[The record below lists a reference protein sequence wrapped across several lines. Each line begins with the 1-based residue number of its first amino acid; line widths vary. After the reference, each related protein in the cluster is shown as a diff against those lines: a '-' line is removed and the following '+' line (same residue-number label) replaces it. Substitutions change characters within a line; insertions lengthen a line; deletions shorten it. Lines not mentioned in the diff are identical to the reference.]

1 MAEESTE
8 ASSPT
13 EIGVADL
20 PKSLGDLV
28 LKADAAIEQNN
39 LAYAVKLFLSVLK
52 AEPGFVEGRRKLR
65 ASEMKIAGPPKKK
78 GLFGGGGAGKLKG
91 KAKKD
96 PVGVIDDIERELE
109 KDPYNAGLNELLHE
123 VAFNLNMLDTA
134 AFALETVR
142 RATPDNT
149 KLLHKLA
156 QFYENRNMPEEA
168 AGVYKDIVKAD
179 PTDTDAVKGEKD
191 MTALAS
197 MARSQDASGSL
208 VKKDD
213 DESLALEKAS
223 RAAMTQDQMEE
234 KRDQLVQQYNED
246 FNNFD
251 VVKQL
256 AALYEQ
262 MEDWAMA
269 QQMFEWAHSLSA
281 GDAALKMKA
290 NNMKDRAGEEEV
302 RSLEARVEENPDDEE
317 AQAAL
322 DEYQHTRAAAQVDER
337 RRRVDQNPTDPQLRY
352 DLGQALYHAGEYSEA
367 IPHLQQAT
375 RNPHIRTRVL
385 LLLGRTF
392 DAKGM
397 SDMAI
402 KQLSDANAELTVM
415 DKTKK
420 EVLYELGIIH
430 EKVESGDEALS
441 CFKQI
446 YEVDYGYRDVAH
458 RVESSYAG

>member
-156 QFYENRNMPEEA
+156 QFYENRNMPE
-168 AGVYKDIVKAD
+168 
-179 PTDTDAVKGEKD
+179 
-191 MTALAS
+191 
-197 MARSQDASGSL
+197 
-208 VKKDD
+208 
-213 DESLALEKAS
+213 
-223 RAAMTQDQMEE
+223 
-234 KRDQLVQQYNED
+234 
-246 FNNFD
+246 
-251 VVKQL
+251 
-256 AALYEQ
+256 
-262 MEDWAMA
+262 
-269 QQMFEWAHSLSA
+269 
-281 GDAALKMKA
+281 
-290 NNMKDRAGEEEV
+290 
-302 RSLEARVEENPDDEE
+302 
-317 AQAAL
+317 
-322 DEYQHTRAAAQVDER
+322 
-337 RRRVDQNPTDPQLRY
+337 
-352 DLGQALYHAGEYSEA
+352 
-367 IPHLQQAT
+367 
-375 RNPHIRTRVL
+375 
-385 LLLGRTF
+385 
-392 DAKGM
+392 
-397 SDMAI
+397 
-402 KQLSDANAELTVM
+402 
-415 DKTKK
+415 
-420 EVLYELGIIH
+420 
-430 EKVESGDEALS
+430 
-441 CFKQI
+441 
-446 YEVDYGYRDVAH
+446 
-458 RVESSYAG
+458 

>member
-1 MAEESTE
+1 MAEESIE

-20 PKSLGDLV
+20 PKNLGDLV

-39 LAYAVKLFLSVLK
+39 LAYAVKLLLSVLK
-52 AEPGFVEGRRKLR
+52 AEPGFIEGRRKLR
-65 ASEMKIAGPPKKK
+65 ASEMKLAGPPKKK

-96 PVGVIDDIERELE
+96 PVGVIDDIEKELE

-191 MTALAS
+191 MTARAS
-197 MARSQDASGSL
+197 MARSQDASGAL

-213 DESLALEKAS
+213 DETLALEKAS
-223 RAAMTQDQMEE
+223 RSAMTQDQMEE
-234 KRDQLVQQYNED
+234 KRDQLVEQYNED
-246 FNNFD
+246 VNNFE

-269 QQMFEWAHSLSA
+269 QQMFEWAHTLSA

-290 NNMKDRAGEEEV
+290 NNMKDRAGEEEI

-322 DEYQHTRAAAQVDER
+322 EDYQKTRAAAQVDER

-352 DLGQALYHAGEYSEA
+352 DLGQALYHAGEYSDA

-402 KQLSDANAELTVM
+402 KQLSDANAELSVM

-420 EVLYELGIIH
+420 EVLYELGLIH
-430 EKVESGDEALS
+430 EKVESRDEALT

-458 RVESSYAG
+458 RVESSYTG

>member
-65 ASEMKIAGPPKKK
+65 ASEMKLAGPPKKK

-168 AGVYKDIVKAD
+168 AGVYKDIVKVD

-191 MTALAS
+191 MTARAS
-197 MARSQDASGSL
+197 MARSQDASGAL

-246 FNNFD
+246 VNNFD

>member
-65 ASEMKIAGPPKKK
+65 ASEMKLAGPPKKK

-168 AGVYKDIVKAD
+168 AGVYKDIVKVD

-191 MTALAS
+191 MTARAS
-197 MARSQDASGSL
+197 MARSQDASGAL

-213 DESLALEKAS
+213 DEALALEKAS

-234 KRDQLVQQYNED
+234 KLDQLVQQYNED
-246 FNNFD
+246 VNNFD

>member
-1 MAEESTE
+1 MAEESIE

-65 ASEMKIAGPPKKK
+65 ASEMKLAGPPKKK
-78 GLFGGGGAGKLKG
+78 GLFGGGGVGKLKG

-191 MTALAS
+191 MTARAS
-197 MARSQDASGSL
+197 MARSQDASGAL

-213 DESLALEKAS
+213 DETLALEKAS
-223 RAAMTQDQMEE
+223 RSAMTQDQMEE
-234 KRDQLVQQYNED
+234 RRDQLVQQYNED
-246 FNNFD
+246 VNNFD

-322 DEYQHTRAAAQVDER
+322 EEYQHTRAAAQVDER

-430 EKVESGDEALS
+430 EKVESGDEALG

>member
-1 MAEESTE
+1 MADQPSQE
-8 ASSPT
+8 SSPV
-13 EIGVADL
+13 EISVADL
-20 PKSLGDLV
+20 PQSLGDLV

-39 LAYAVKLFLSVLK
+39 LGYAVKILLSVLK
-52 AEPGFVEGRRKLR
+52 AEPGFVEGRKKLR
-65 ASEMKIAGPPKKK
+65 AAEMKIAGPPKKK

-96 PVGVIDDIERELE
+96 PAGVIDDIEKELE
-109 KDPYNAGLNELLHE
+109 KDPYNASLNELLHD
-123 VAFNLNMLDTA
+123 VSFNLNMLDTA
-134 AFALETVR
+134 AFALETIR

-156 QFYENRNMPEEA
+156 LFYEARNMPEEA
-168 AGVYKDIVKAD
+168 AAVYKDIVKSD

-191 MTALAS
+191 MTARAS
-197 MARSQDASGSL
+197 MARSQDASGAL

-213 DESLALEKAS
+213 KETLALEKAS
-223 RAAMTQDQMEE
+223 RAAMTQDQLEE

-246 FNNFD
+246 VNNFE

-256 AALYEQ
+256 AAIYEQ
-262 MEDWAMA
+262 SEDWSMA
-269 QQMFEWAHSLSA
+269 QQMYEWAHTLSP
-281 GDAALKMKA
+281 GDAALKKKA
-290 NNMKDRAGEEEV
+290 NNMKDRSGEAEI
-302 RSLEARVEENPDDEE
+302 RALEARAEEDPDDEE

-322 DEYQHTRAAAQVDER
+322 EEYQQTRAAAQVDER
-337 RRRVDQNPTDPQLRY
+337 RKRVEQNPTDPQLRF
-352 DLGQALYHAGEYSEA
+352 DLGQALYHAGEYSDA

-402 KQLSDANAELTVM
+402 KQLADANSELTVM

-420 EVLYELGIIH
+420 EVLYELGLIH
-430 EKVESGDEALS
+430 EKVESGDEALN

-458 RVESSYAG
+458 RVESSYSN

>member
-65 ASEMKIAGPPKKK
+65 ASEMKLAGPPKKK

-168 AGVYKDIVKAD
+168 AGVYKDIVKVD

-191 MTALAS
+191 MTARAS
-197 MARSQDASGSL
+197 MARSQDASGAL

-213 DESLALEKAS
+213 DEALALEKAS

-246 FNNFD
+246 VNNFD

-290 NNMKDRAGEEEV
+290 NNMKDRAGEEQI
-302 RSLEARVEENPDDEE
+302 RALEDRVSENPDDEE
-317 AQAAL
+317 ARAAL
-322 DEYQHTRAAAQVDER
+322 EEYQQSRVAAQVDER
-337 RRRVDQNPTDPQLRY
+337 RKRVEQNPTDPQLRY
-352 DLGQALYHAGEYSEA
+352 DLGQALYHAGEFSDA

-385 LLLGRTF
+385 LLLGRTR
-392 DAKGM
+392 
-397 SDMAI
+397 S
-402 KQLSDANAELTVM
+402 
-415 DKTKK
+415 
-420 EVLYELGIIH
+420 
-430 EKVESGDEALS
+430 
-441 CFKQI
+441 
-446 YEVDYGYRDVAH
+446 
-458 RVESSYAG
+458 

>member
-1 MAEESTE
+1 MVEESSE
-8 ASSPT
+8 QPSPT
-13 EIGVADL
+13 EIGVKDL
-20 PKSLGDLV
+20 PKNLSDLV

-39 LAYAVKLFLSVLK
+39 LEYAVKLLLSVLK
-52 AEPGFVEGRRKLR
+52 MEPGFIDGRKKLR
-65 ASEMKIAGPPKKK
+65 AAEMKIAGPPKKK

-96 PVGVIDDIERELE
+96 PVGVMEDIEKELE
-109 KDPYNAGLNELLHE
+109 KDPYNAGLNELLHD
-123 VAFNLNMLDTA
+123 VAFSVNMLDTA
-134 AFALETVR
+134 SFALETIR

-191 MTALAS
+191 MTARAS
-197 MARSQDASGSL
+197 MARSQDSSGAF

-213 DESLALEKAS
+213 EESLALEKAS
-223 RAAMTQDQMEE
+223 RAAMTQDQLEE
-234 KRDQLVQQYNED
+234 KRDRLVLQYNED
-246 FNNFD
+246 VNNFK
-251 VVKQL
+251 VVKEL
-256 AALYEQ
+256 SAIYEQ

-269 QQMFEWAHSLSA
+269 QQMYEWAHGLSA

-302 RSLEARVEENPDDEE
+302 RSLEARVAENPDDEE
-317 AQAAL
+317 AQTAL
-322 DEYQHTRAAAQVDER
+322 EEFQQTRAAAQVKER
-337 RRRVDQNPTDPQLRY
+337 QKRVDQNPTDPQLRY

-402 KQLSDANAELTVM
+402 KQLADANAELTVM

-420 EVLYELGIIH
+420 EVLYELGLIH
-430 EKVESGDEALS
+430 DKVESKDEALD

>member
-65 ASEMKIAGPPKKK
+65 ASEMKLAGPPKKK

-191 MTALAS
+191 MTARAS
-197 MARSQDASGSL
+197 MARSQDASGAL

-213 DESLALEKAS
+213 DEALALEKAS

-246 FNNFD
+246 VNNFD

-281 GDAALKMKA
+281 GDAALKMTA

>member
-39 LAYAVKLFLSVLK
+39 LAYAVKLLLSVLK
-52 AEPGFVEGRRKLR
+52 AEPGFIEGRRKLR
-65 ASEMKIAGPPKKK
+65 ASEMKLAGPPKKK

-96 PVGVIDDIERELE
+96 PVGAIDDIEKELE

-191 MTALAS
+191 MTARAS
-197 MARSQDASGSL
+197 MARSQDASGAL

-213 DESLALEKAS
+213 DETLALEKAS
-223 RAAMTQDQMEE
+223 RSAMTQDQMEE
-234 KRDQLVQQYNED
+234 KRDQLVEQYNED
-246 FNNFD
+246 VNNFE

-269 QQMFEWAHSLSA
+269 QQMFEWAHTLSA

-290 NNMKDRAGEEEV
+290 NNMKDRAGEEEI

-322 DEYQHTRAAAQVDER
+322 EDYQKTRAAAQVDER

-352 DLGQALYHAGEYSEA
+352 DLGQALYHAGEYSDA

-402 KQLSDANAELTVM
+402 KQLSDANAELSVM

-420 EVLYELGIIH
+420 EVLYELGLIH
-430 EKVESGDEALS
+430 EKVESRDEALT

-458 RVESSYAG
+458 RVESSYTG

>member
-65 ASEMKIAGPPKKK
+65 ASEMKLAGPPKKK

-168 AGVYKDIVKAD
+168 AGVYKDIVKVD

-191 MTALAS
+191 MTARAS
-197 MARSQDASGSL
+197 MARSQDASGAL

-213 DESLALEKAS
+213 DEALALEKAS

-246 FNNFD
+246 VNNFD

>member
-1 MAEESTE
+1 M
-8 ASSPT
+8 
-13 EIGVADL
+13 
-20 PKSLGDLV
+20 
-28 LKADAAIEQNN
+28 
-39 LAYAVKLFLSVLK
+39 
-52 AEPGFVEGRRKLR
+52 
-65 ASEMKIAGPPKKK
+65 
-78 GLFGGGGAGKLKG
+78 KG

-168 AGVYKDIVKAD
+168 AGVYKDIVKVD

-191 MTALAS
+191 MTARAS
-197 MARSQDASGSL
+197 MARSQDASGAL

-213 DESLALEKAS
+213 DEALALEKAS

-246 FNNFD
+246 VNNFD

>member
-1 MAEESTE
+1 MAEEPIE

-65 ASEMKIAGPPKKK
+65 ASEMKLAGPPKKK
-78 GLFGGGGAGKLKG
+78 GLFGGGGVGKLKG

-191 MTALAS
+191 MTARAS
-197 MARSQDASGSL
+197 MARSQDASGAL

-213 DESLALEKAS
+213 DETLALEKAS
-223 RAAMTQDQMEE
+223 RSAMTQDQMEDR
-234 KRDQLVQQYNED
+234 RDQLVQQYNED
-246 FNNFD
+246 VNNFD

-322 DEYQHTRAAAQVDER
+322 EEYQHTRAAAQVDER

-430 EKVESGDEALS
+430 EKVESGDEALG

>member
-1 MAEESTE
+1 MVEESSE
-8 ASSPT
+8 QPSPT
-13 EIGVADL
+13 EIGVKDL
-20 PKSLGDLV
+20 PKNLSDLV

-39 LAYAVKLFLSVLK
+39 LEYAVKLLLSVLK
-52 AEPGFVEGRRKLR
+52 MEPGFIDGRKKLR
-65 ASEMKIAGPPKKK
+65 AAEMKIAGPPKKK

-96 PVGVIDDIERELE
+96 PVGVMEDIEKELE
-109 KDPYNAGLNELLHE
+109 KDPYNAGLNELLHD
-123 VAFNLNMLDTA
+123 VAFSVNMLDTA
-134 AFALETVR
+134 SFALETIR

-191 MTALAS
+191 MTARAS
-197 MARSQDASGSL
+197 MARSQDSSGAF

-213 DESLALEKAS
+213 EEALALEKAS
-223 RAAMTQDQMEE
+223 RAAMTQDQLEE
-234 KRDQLVQQYNED
+234 KRDRLVLQYNED
-246 FNNFD
+246 VNNFK
-251 VVKQL
+251 VVKEL
-256 AALYEQ
+256 SAIYEQ

-269 QQMFEWAHSLSA
+269 QQMYEWAHGLSA

-302 RSLEARVEENPDDEE
+302 RSLEARVAENPDDEE
-317 AQAAL
+317 AQTAL
-322 DEYQHTRAAAQVDER
+322 EEFQQTRAAAQVEER
-337 RRRVDQNPTDPQLRY
+337 QKRVDQNPTDPQLRY

-402 KQLSDANAELTVM
+402 KQLADANAELTVM

-420 EVLYELGIIH
+420 EVLYELGLIH
-430 EKVESGDEALS
+430 DKVESKDEALD

>member
-191 MTALAS
+191 MTARAS
-197 MARSQDASGSL
+197 MARSQDASGAL

-246 FNNFD
+246 VNNFD

-269 QQMFEWAHSLSA
+269 QQMFEWATSLSA

>member
-1 MAEESTE
+1 MADQPSQE
-8 ASSPT
+8 SSPV
-13 EIGVADL
+13 EISVADL
-20 PKSLGDLV
+20 PQSLGDLV

-39 LAYAVKLFLSVLK
+39 LGYAVKILLSVLK
-52 AEPGFVEGRRKLR
+52 AEPGFVEGRKKLR
-65 ASEMKIAGPPKKK
+65 AAEMKIAGPPKKK

-96 PVGVIDDIERELE
+96 PAGVIDDIEKELE
-109 KDPYNAGLNELLHE
+109 KDPYNASLNELLHD
-123 VAFNLNMLDTA
+123 VSFNLNMLDTA
-134 AFALETVR
+134 AFALETIR

-156 QFYENRNMPEEA
+156 LFYEARNMPEEA
-168 AGVYKDIVKAD
+168 AAVYKDIVKSD

-191 MTALAS
+191 MTARAS
-197 MARSQDASGSL
+197 MARSQDASGAL

-213 DESLALEKAS
+213 KETLALEKAS
-223 RAAMTQDQMEE
+223 RAAMTQDQLEE

-246 FNNFD
+246 VNNFE

-256 AALYEQ
+256 AAIYEQ
-262 MEDWAMA
+262 SEDWSMA
-269 QQMFEWAHSLSA
+269 QQMYEWAHTLSA

-290 NNMKDRAGEEEV
+290 NNMKDRSGEAEI
-302 RSLEARVEENPDDEE
+302 RALEARAEENPDDEE

-322 DEYQHTRAAAQVDER
+322 EEYQQTRAAAQVDER
-337 RRRVDQNPTDPQLRY
+337 RKRVEPDPQLRF
-352 DLGQALYHAGEYSEA
+352 DLGQALYHAGEYSDA

-402 KQLSDANAELTVM
+402 KQLADANSELTVM

-420 EVLYELGIIH
+420 EVLYELGLIH
-430 EKVESGDEALS
+430 EKVESGDEALN

-458 RVESSYAG
+458 RVESSYSN

>member
-65 ASEMKIAGPPKKK
+65 ASEMKLAGPPKKK

-191 MTALAS
+191 MTARAS
-197 MARSQDASGSL
+197 MARSQDASGAL

-213 DESLALEKAS
+213 DEALALEKAS

-246 FNNFD
+246 VNNFD

-322 DEYQHTRAAAQVDER
+322 EEYQHTRAAAQVDER

>member
-168 AGVYKDIVKAD
+168 AGVYKDIVKVD

-191 MTALAS
+191 MTARAS
-197 MARSQDASGSL
+197 MARSQDASGAL

-246 FNNFD
+246 VNNFD

>member
-1 MAEESTE
+1 MVEESIE
-8 ASSPT
+8 ESSPT
-13 EIGVADL
+13 EIGVEGL
-20 PKSLGDLV
+20 PRNLSDLV

-39 LAYAVKLFLSVLK
+39 LGYAVKLLISVLK
-52 AEPGFVEGRRKLR
+52 TEPGFIDGRRKLR
-65 ASEMKIAGPPKKK
+65 AAEMKIAGPPKKK
-78 GLFGGGGAGKLKG
+78 GLFGGGGAGKLKS

-96 PVGVIDDIERELE
+96 PIGVIDDIEKELE
-109 KDPYNAGLNELLHE
+109 KDPYNAALNELLHD
-123 VAFNLNMLDTA
+123 VAFSANMLDTA
-134 AFALETVR
+134 AFALETIR

-156 QFYENRNMPEEA
+156 QFYENRDMPEDA

-191 MTALAS
+191 MTARAS
-197 MARSQDASGSL
+197 MARSQDSSGAL

-213 DESLALEKAS
+213 EEALALEKAS
-223 RAAMTQDQMEE
+223 RSAMTQDQLEE
-234 KRDQLVQQYNED
+234 KRDQLVLRYNED
-246 FNNFD
+246 VNNFD
-251 VVKQL
+251 VAKEL
-256 AALYEQ
+256 SAIYEQ

-269 QQMFEWAHSLSA
+269 QQMYEWAHTLSA

-290 NNMKDRAGEEEV
+290 NNMKDRAGEEEI
-302 RSLEARVEENPDDEE
+302 RNLETRVSENPDDEE
-317 AQAAL
+317 AHAAL
-322 DEYQHTRAAAQVDER
+322 EEFQQTRAVAQVEER
-337 RRRVDQNPTDPQLRY
+337 RKRVEQNPTDPQLRY
-352 DLGQALYHAGEYSEA
+352 DLGQALYHAGKYSDA

-402 KQLSDANAELTVM
+402 KQLADANAELTVM

-420 EVLYELGIIH
+420 EVLYELGLIH
-430 EKVESGDEALS
+430 EKVESKDEALD

-446 YEVDYGYRDVAH
+446 YEVDYGYRDVAQ

>member
-1 MAEESTE
+1 MVEESSE
-8 ASSPT
+8 QPSPT
-13 EIGVADL
+13 EIGVKDL
-20 PKSLGDLV
+20 PRNLSDLV

-39 LAYAVKLFLSVLK
+39 LEYAVKLLLSVLK
-52 AEPGFVEGRRKLR
+52 MEPGFIDGRKKLR
-65 ASEMKIAGPPKKK
+65 AAEMKIAGPPKKK

-96 PVGVIDDIERELE
+96 PVGVMEDIEKELE
-109 KDPYNAGLNELLHE
+109 KDPYNAGLNELLHD
-123 VAFNLNMLDTA
+123 VAFSVNMLDTA
-134 AFALETVR
+134 SFALETIR

-191 MTALAS
+191 MTARAS
-197 MARSQDASGSL
+197 MARSQDASGAL

-213 DESLALEKAS
+213 EEALALEKAS
-223 RAAMTQDQMEE
+223 RAAMTQDQLEE
-234 KRDQLVQQYNED
+234 KRDQLVLQYNED
-246 FNNFD
+246 VNNFE
-251 VVKQL
+251 VVK
-256 AALYEQ
+256 ALSAIYEQ

-269 QQMFEWAHSLSA
+269 QQMYEWAHSLSA

-290 NNMKDRAGEEEV
+290 NNMKDRAGEEEI
-302 RSLEARVEENPDDEE
+302 RSLETRVSENPDDEE

-322 DEYQHTRAAAQVDER
+322 EEFQQTRAAAQVEER
-337 RRRVDQNPTDPQLRY
+337 RKRVDQNPTDPQLRY

-402 KQLSDANAELTVM
+402 KQLSDANAELSVM

-420 EVLYELGIIH
+420 EVLYELGLIH
-430 EKVESGDEALS
+430 EKVESRDEALT

-458 RVESSYAG
+458 RVESSYTG

>member
-191 MTALAS
+191 MTARAS
-197 MARSQDASGSL
+197 MARSQDASGAL

-246 FNNFD
+246 VNNFD

>member
-65 ASEMKIAGPPKKK
+65 ASAMKLAGPPKKK

-168 AGVYKDIVKAD
+168 AGVYKDIVKVD

-191 MTALAS
+191 MTARAS
-197 MARSQDASGSL
+197 MARSQDASGAL

-213 DESLALEKAS
+213 DEALALEKAS

-246 FNNFD
+246 VNNFD

>member
-191 MTALAS
+191 MTARAS
-197 MARSQDASGSL
+197 MARSQDASGAL

-213 DESLALEKAS
+213 DEALALEKAS

-246 FNNFD
+246 VNNFD

-290 NNMKDRAGEEEV
+290 NNMKDRAG
-302 RSLEARVEENPDDEE
+302 
-317 AQAAL
+317 
-322 DEYQHTRAAAQVDER
+322 
-337 RRRVDQNPTDPQLRY
+337 
-352 DLGQALYHAGEYSEA
+352 
-367 IPHLQQAT
+367 
-375 RNPHIRTRVL
+375 
-385 LLLGRTF
+385 
-392 DAKGM
+392 
-397 SDMAI
+397 
-402 KQLSDANAELTVM
+402 
-415 DKTKK
+415 
-420 EVLYELGIIH
+420 
-430 EKVESGDEALS
+430 
-441 CFKQI
+441 
-446 YEVDYGYRDVAH
+446 
-458 RVESSYAG
+458 

>member
-65 ASEMKIAGPPKKK
+65 ASEMKLAGPPKKK

-191 MTALAS
+191 MTARAS
-197 MARSQDASGSL
+197 MARSQDASGAL

-213 DESLALEKAS
+213 DEALALEKAS

-246 FNNFD
+246 VNNFD

>member
-191 MTALAS
+191 MTARAS
-197 MARSQDASGSL
+197 MARSQDASGAL

-246 FNNFD
+246 VNNFD

-430 EKVESGDEALS
+430 EKVESGDEPLS

>member
-65 ASEMKIAGPPKKK
+65 ASEMKLAGPPKKK

-168 AGVYKDIVKAD
+168 AGVYKDIVKVD

-191 MTALAS
+191 MTARAS
-197 MARSQDASGSL
+197 MARSQDASGAL

-213 DESLALEKAS
+213 DEALALEKAS

-246 FNNFD
+246 VNNFD

-322 DEYQHTRAAAQVDER
+322 EEYQHTRAAAQVDER